1 MNYAIRNLF
10 PLDLKPYGIQLVL
23 TNNTTLKDIR
33 TATLQSSTQTRIPTA
48 YDSEEFQSLL
58 LFDKY
63 TIQVGSDIYIE
74 EDFVAGGSG
83 GSVYKCRS
91 SSGEP
96 VALKRIP
103 NIGRIRQSDVIIE
116 CVLQILLYEATKG
129 FPGGAYVP
137 KVSAI
142 SQGGFVRDRS
152 MTYPAWYI
160 FTEWMD
166 GTLMSECEKKPAA
179 ETEPI
184 LLEAFQQLLP
194 MLTWLESIH
203 FNHRDFACVNL
214 MFKVIGGTRRYK
226 LIDFG
231 ASCLE
236 IPLING
242 TMMPLAVSVYFRYQ
256 SCFKPGRDLMHLLW
270 DVTNRIALTPALQTV
285 CMNQVKLELKG
296 VNKSNQLKAL
306 TFNRHTILN
315 SSNYTYPNL
324 NISQFETDLRHAYAL
339 PVFPAPPEEEEA
351 MIPDAPPGCFGR
363 LCKRITNAFTY
374 TAKNNKRQQRKTRR
388 RRV

>member
-23 TNNTTLKDIR
+23 TNNTTLRDIR

-48 YDSEEFQSLL
+48 SDSEEFPSML

-63 TIQVGSDIYIE
+63 TIQAGSDVYTE
-74 EDFVAGGSG
+74 ENFVASGSG
-83 GSVYKCRS
+83 GSIYKCRS

-96 VALKRIP
+96 VALKRIQ
-103 NIGRIRQSDVIIE
+103 NKDSIYQSDVIIE

-137 KVSAI
+137 KVYAI
-142 SQGGFVRDRS
+142 SQGGFERDRS

-203 FNHRDFACVNL
+203 FNHRDFASANL
-214 MFKVIGGTRRYK
+214 MFKIIDGTRRYK

-242 TMMPLAVSVYFRYQ
+242 TMMPLSVSVYFSYK

-270 DVTNRIALTPALQTV
+270 DITTRITLTPALQTV
-285 CMNQVKLELKG
+285 CTKQVKLELKG
-296 VNKSNQLKAL
+296 VNKSDQLKAL

-324 NISQFETDLRHAYAL
+324 NISQFETDLRQAYTL
-339 PVFPAPPEEEEA
+339 PAFPSPPEEEEPT
-351 MIPDAPPGCFGR
+351 IPDAPPGCFGR

-374 TAKNNKRQQRKTRR
+374 TAKKNKRQRRKTRR